1 MTEPN
6 QPLTDNSPVI
16 KQLIK
21 ALGIEL
27 EGITELVLLIR
38 PQALVTARVRFYPAD
53 SDFEKLVE
61 RLVAERRT
69 AKRIP
74 EPDDSIR
81 LALEQLND

>member
-1 MTEPN
+1 MTEPY
-6 QPLTDNSPVI
+6 QPLTGNSPVVSE
-16 KQLIK
+16 LIK

-38 PQALVTARVRFYPAD
+38 PQELVTVRVRYFPAN

-61 RLVAERRT
+61 YLLTEHIT

-74 EPDDSIR
+74 D
-81 LALEQLND
+81 ND